1 MVSSP
6 FLPHPGPSSIGTMR
20 WATVLII
27 AGLCGASLG
36 QYNEEEDMAW
46 LQYYIRQSRMSSYNY
61 MPYYEDDNTPYV
73 YSYLPAPDTEAEPGP
88 EPQQA
93 LSWQCPQECDCPPN
107 FSSAMYCDTR
117 NLRYLPFV
125 PSRMKY
131 VYFQNNQITAIQEGA
146 FDNATELEWLALHN
160 NQINS
165 EKMGKRVFAKL
176 KNLER
181 LYMNNNNL
189 TKMPSPLPR
198 SLRELHL
205 SYNQISRVPSNALEG
220 LENLTALYLSHNY
233 IFEMGASLKG
243 LKSLILADL
252 SYNHLRKVPDGLPT
266 ALEQLYL
273 EYNYINTIPDD
284 YFKVSPK
291 LLYVRMSH
299 NSLTNQ
305 GLSTNTF
312 NSSSILELD
321 LSYNRLQKIPRVST
335 NLENLYLQGNQI
347 NEFSISSFCTVVDV
361 MNYSRLQVLRL
372 DGNEIKRNAVPPDAP
387 LCLRRATIIE
397 I

>member
-1 MVSSP
+1 
-6 FLPHPGPSSIGTMR
+6 MR
-20 WATVLII
+20 WATVLIV

-46 LQYYIRQSRMSSYNY
+46 LQYYMRQSRMSSYNY
-61 MPYYEDDNTPYV
+61 MPYYEDENTPYV

-93 LSWQCPQECDCPPN
+93 PSWQCPQECDCPPN

-160 NQINS
+160 NQITS

-176 KNLER
+176 KSLER

-205 SYNQISRVPSNALEG
+205 SYNQISKVPSNALEG

-252 SYNHLRKVPDGLPT
+252 SYNHLRKVPEGLPM

-273 EYNYINTIPDD
+273 EYNYINAIPDD

-347 NEFSISSFCTVVDV
+347 NGEQKHVNQSVVV
-361 MNYSRLQVLRL
+361 QGMVVQQR
-372 DGNEIKRNAVPPDAP
+372 DGEMGMQN
-387 LCLRRATIIE
+387 LCLPVGDYLG
-397 I
+397 

>member
-1 MVSSP
+1 M
-6 FLPHPGPSSIGTMR
+6 H

-27 AGLCGASLG
+27 AGFCGASLG

-46 LQYYIRQSRMSSYNY
+46 LQYYMRQS
-61 MPYYEDDNTPYV
+61 P
-73 YSYLPAPDTEAEPGP
+73 PDTEAGPGP

-93 LSWQCPQECDCPPN
+93 PSWQCPQECDCPPN

-131 VYFQNNQITAIQEGA
+131 VYFQNNQVTAIQEGA

-160 NQINS
+160 NQISS

-189 TKMPSPLPR
+189 TKMPNPLPR

-205 SYNQISRVPSNALEG
+205 SYNQISKVPSNALEG

-252 SYNHLRKVPDGLPT
+252 SYNHLRKVPDGLPM

-273 EYNYINTIPDD
+273 EYNYINAIPDD

-321 LSYNRLQKIPRVST
+321 LSYNRLQKIPRVNT

>member
-1 MVSSP
+1 MC
-6 FLPHPGPSSIGTMR
+6 
-20 WATVLII
+20 WATILII

-46 LQYYIRQSRMSSYNY
+46 LQYYMRQSRMSSYNY
-61 MPYYEDDNTPYV
+61 MPYYEDENTPYV

-93 LSWQCPQECDCPPN
+93 PSWQCPQECDCPPN

-160 NQINS
+160 NQITS

-205 SYNQISRVPSNALEG
+205 SYNQITKVPSNALEG

-252 SYNHLRKVPDGLPT
+252 SYNHLRKVPDGLPM

-273 EYNYINTIPDD
+273 EYNYINAIPDD

-321 LSYNRLQKIPRVST
+321 LSYNRLQKIPRVNT